1 MTKAKVVLPHGED
14 AKAKKPRLKKSD
26 GANVTESRKAIIG
39 QEVHGIVDGSFDA
52 GYLLTVKVGDSPL
65 VFRGL
70 VFEPGMLPPLS
81 KNNDIAPTIRAA
93 TWDQQITLP
102 TTVEVPQV
110 VNGSSLTARESTRV
124 VTGQGL
130 QNQDEGLSNLARIA
144 AVEQGTTEP
153 SYVPEAVVNISTLKK
168 EAGDLGDLEADRT
181 EPIHLDKIVD
191 SRNDFLSTQCSS
203 INSDV
208 EMPELVVQKVAN
220 PRTQQSD
227 PY

>member
-1 MTKAKVVLPHGED
+1 ETPMTKAKVVLPHGED

-70 VFEPGMLPPLS
+70 VFEP
-81 KNNDIAPTIRAA
+81 
-93 TWDQQITLP
+93 
-102 TTVEVPQV
+102 VEVPQV